1 MIEPPTLFKGRGN
14 HPKAG
19 YLKARVYPQ
28 QITLNMSRDAPIP
41 PVTMPGH
48 AWGSIVC
55 KQDSTW
61 LCSYK
66 TDSISTS
73 SHHKYVFLSA
83 NSKIKG
89 MNDMKKYEKA
99 RRLKLKIDDIR
110 KDYLQK
116 IEDKDTRN
124 RQLGVATYLIDML
137 ALRAGNEKDTD
148 EEADTVG
155 CCSLRVEHVTLLP
168 DNQLKLDFLG
178 KDSMRY
184 ENTVTI
190 IPEAWKAIQSFLKS
204 KKPEDDLFDKID
216 TQALNDYLK

>member
-1 MIEPPTLFKGRGN
+1 
-14 HPKAG
+14 
-19 YLKARVYPQ
+19 
-28 QITLNMSRDAPIP
+28 
-41 PVTMPGH
+41 
-48 AWGSIVC
+48 
-55 KQDSTW
+55 
-61 LCSYK
+61 
-66 TDSISTS
+66 
-73 SHHKYVFLSA
+73 
-83 NSKIKG
+83 

-190 IPEAWKAIQSFLKS
+190 IPEAWKAI
-204 KKPEDDLFDKID
+204 
-216 TQALNDYLK
+216 